1 VVLADLE
8 GKPRRQVAHEL
19 GVAEGTVASRQAR
32 ARVLLAGRLGRRG
45 WGLPAALAVATA
57 GTFPDAL
64 TAGVVAAVGSPA
76 PGPLALAERVVTTMA
91 NRKLFAGVLA
101 ALVVGLGVA
110 GLTTAQGPGGPPR
123 GDTPKG
129 YTVVPAG
136 DTAVL
141 LDPATGETW
150 VLTRPAGAEPTW
162 VPVRRPERPTSAAKD
177 VPPAPGPQPPQPA
190 AGLYLAGRLTLTKTY
205 RVHPRAA
212 GTVADIL
219 VRVGE
224 EVKAG
229 QPLVRLDD
237 TEARLAVEAA
247 EAGLAVADADVP
259 RGDGSA
265 PASTIRR
272 AEAQVRKAR
281 VDVSRAKAAL
291 DATVLRAPAD
301 GTVVELNV
309 AAGDAVAPSGPPVA
323 VVALLRLLTAV
334 VDVPER
340 DAGRATV
347 GAECVVRVEA
357 GGKEYR
363 PRGRARSWWS
373 DSRRR
378 SRTGRQSPE

>member
-1 VVLADLE
+1 
-8 GKPRRQVAHEL
+8 
-19 GVAEGTVASRQAR
+19 
-32 ARVLLAGRLGRRG
+32 
-45 WGLPAALAVATA
+45 
-57 GTFPDAL
+57 
-64 TAGVVAAVGSPA
+64 
-76 PGPLALAERVVTTMA
+76 MA

-101 ALVVGLGVA
+101 ALVVGLGVV

-141 LDPATGETW
+141 LDPATGDTW
-150 VLTRPAGAEPTW
+150 VLTRPAGAEPAW
-162 VPVRRPERPTSAAKD
+162 VPVRRPTPQAAKD
-177 VPPAPGPQPPQPA
+177 AAPAPGPQPPQPV
-190 AGLYLAGRLTLTKTY
+190 AGLHLAGRLTLARTY

-212 GTVADIL
+212 GTVAYVL

-247 EAGLAVADADVP
+247 EAGLGVAEADLP
-259 RGDGSA
+259 RGD
-265 PASTIRR
+265 PAVPPATIRR
-272 AEAQVRKAR
+272 AEAQVRKAQ
-281 VDVSRAKAAL
+281 VEVARAKAAL
-291 DATVLRAPAD
+291 DATALRAPAD

-309 AAGDAVAPSGPPVA
+309 APGDAVAPGGPPVA
-323 VVALLRLLTAV
+323 VVAPLRPLTAV

-357 GGKEYR
+357 GGKEYPGKVESVGLVVDPATATVRVQVALRVPAGEPAPR
-363 PRGRARSWWS
+363 PGSFVVVRF
-373 DSRRR
+373 
-378 SRTGRQSPE
+378 PEKK